1 MSTKKGTKLIRKGRS
16 ENEETQQKIQ
26 AALEILSKFGE
37 YVKVETS
44 QMKFHPEEG
53 DCEKLFSQYLK
64 KHKTINLTYSNFK
77 SMGIVGGRMLY
88 SAICKQIGLM
98 PNFNVTGCYLWYHD
112 WDDKPRCFHGDI
124 MFKKVNEIEMS
135 PTSEM
140 GVQALKEGRGVLC
153 NGKMNKQVVKVVQ
166 ENFIMCQEDSQQ
178 RFGQCSTRS
187 CGLNFSDEKKALI
200 AMQNAFQTTRA
211 VFPNAKIGN
220 MLFILGQ
227 CECNYGGKL
236 VIGKQ
241 LPKITAYSITGVEGI
256 DAQDV
261 SKVQAAAVMYP
272 AVFVFQCCN
281 FQFTS
286 KRNTTKFCEM
296 KISVPDMLQCL
307 TLVRKFWFECMG
319 TPLPINFPQF
329 KWNQSFQ
336 VKNTVLPSIE
346 EDVETNPFGEVEE
359 PPKKKKRTVLES
371 SSEEDDEDD

>member
-1 MSTKKGTKLIRKGRS
+1 MSTKKGTKLARKGRS

-37 YVKVETS
+37 YVKVDTS

-64 KHKTINLTYSNFK
+64 KNKTINLTYSNFK
-77 SMGIVGGRMLY
+77 SLGVVGGRMLY
-88 SAICKQIGLM
+88 GAICKQIGLV

-112 WDDKPRCFHGDI
+112 WDEKARCFHGDH
-124 MFKKVNEIEMS
+124 MFKRINEIEMS

-153 NGKMNKQVVKVVQ
+153 SGKMNKQVVKIVQ
-166 ENFIMCQEDSQQ
+166 ENYVMCSEDAQQ
-178 RFGQCSTRS
+178 RFGQLSPRS
-187 CGLNFSDEKKALI
+187 CGLNFSDEKKALM
-200 AMQNAFQTTRA
+200 AMQNAFHTTKA

-227 CECNYGGKL
+227 CECNYGGKH

-241 LPKITAYSITGVEGI
+241 LPKLTAYSITGVEGI
-256 DAQDV
+256 DAQEV
-261 SKVQAAAVMYP
+261 SKVQAAAVSYP

-286 KRNTTKFCEM
+286 KRSTKFCEM

-319 TPLPINFPQF
+319 TSLPIHFPQF
-329 KWNQSFQ
+329 KWNQCFQ
-336 VKNTVLPSIE
+336 VKNTLLPSIE
-346 EDVETNPFGEVEE
+346 EDVEANPFGELED
-359 PPKKKKRTVLES
+359 PPQKKKKRTVLES
-371 SSEEDDEDD
+371 SSEEDEEDD